1 MRDFRNKEA
10 GFAGRR
16 FLRAVWTLCAFFA
29 PVLLGN
35 CLASRVPAADTYQQ
49 GRAALRSGDYEQAK
63 RWFESALNE
72 RSNLE
77 GSRAG
82 LLQTLRENGAYPEAL
97 KLVQEFVS
105 AQGNSAVLQIEHGRI
120 LEEVGAYAGAEKQ
133 FRQAAASALSGSSTR
148 LDAICE
154 LGGLLEET
162 GRKKEARPLWDQLLT
177 EYKSGKV
184 KGSQSLGDVAVAAW
198 RSGYV
203 QDAKDIFLDATE
215 PSVGEV
221 SLEALANFGYLF
233 LDKYN
238 ATEAINVFRD
248 CLKINKSYPPA
259 LLGIALAKK
268 YDSDFEAELY
278 VRNTLKVNPNLP
290 GALNALAEL
299 AIEAEEFDEALNQTR
314 AALAVNPSNVE
325 SLSLQAFCLYIKG
338 DQSGFSKI
346 EKRALEINPACGNF
360 YSILADNLVT
370 RRKYQEAVDWS
381 LKAVAL
387 DPELW
392 NAYVT
397 LGMNLMRVGDLDQ
410 GRKAV
415 QQAFD
420 GDPYNV
426 WAFNCLKLFDQM
438 DGFVRSRSE
447 HFVFRMSKEDGPV
460 LSSYAPELAEEVYT
474 KLTQR
479 YGFKPNGPLQV
490 EIYPDHGGF
499 AVRTLGLPGLSG
511 ALGVCFGK
519 VVAID
524 SPRARELGSF
534 NWGSTFW
541 HEFTHV
547 MTLQMTNH
555 NIPRWF
561 TEGLS
566 VYEEHRA
573 RPGWGDNLTPA
584 FLQAYKAGKLMKASE
599 LNSGFVRP
607 RTPEDILFAYYQ
619 SALMC
624 EMIDEKYGFEKIRQS
639 LLLFAQNLPAD
650 EVFRQTLGLNSAQ
663 IDAEY
668 SAYLDSRFKE
678 IASHFSVPA
687 PAERPGSETAGS
699 QTIDSL
705 ERQVEK
711 NPDDFRANLRLGSLF
726 LKEGANAEAE
736 KYLRKAQQLFPQYV
750 EAGSP
755 YELLS
760 RMYLESKR
768 EADALA
774 QLKAWSRLDGN
785 ALEPLKKS
793 AQIYLGRKDW
803 DSAVESLH
811 LSIFIDPYDP
821 ELQKRLGD
829 AAMES
834 GKWPV
839 ALTAYT
845 TLAGLNSDPAGA
857 HYDRARALLASGKK
871 QEAKREVLRSLE
883 IAPSYRKA
891 QELLLQISRGSNEK

>member
-1 MRDFRNKEA
+1 MRNFRNRAA

-16 FLRAVWTLCAFFA
+16 FLRTGWVLCAVFA
-29 PVLLGN
+29 PVLLGT
-35 CLASRVPAADTYQQ
+35 CLALRPSSADAYQQ
-49 GRAALRSGDYEQAK
+49 GKTALRSGDYEQAK
-63 RWFESALNE
+63 RAFESALAE
-72 RSNLE
+72 KTDLE

-82 LLQTLRENGAYPEAL
+82 LLQTLRETGAYPEAL
-97 KLVQEFVS
+97 KRAREFVS
-105 AQGNSAVLQIEHGRI
+105 AQNNSAILHLEHGRI
-120 LEEVGAYAGAEKQ
+120 LEEVGEYTGAEKQ
-133 FRQAAASALSGSSTR
+133 FRQAAASVSGSSTR
-148 LDAICE
+148 LEAIRE

-162 GRKKEARPLWDQLLT
+162 GRRNEARPLWNQLLD

-184 KGSQSLGDVAVAAW
+184 KGSQALGDIAVAAW

-203 QDAKDIFLDATE
+203 QDARDIFLDATD
-215 PSVGEV
+215 PSVGDI

-299 AIEAEEFDEALNQTR
+299 AIEAEEFEEALKQTG
-314 AALAVNPSNVE
+314 AALAVNPADIE

-338 DQSGFSKI
+338 DQAGFSKI
-346 EKRALEINPACGNF
+346 EKRALEVNPACGKF

-381 LKAVAL
+381 RRAVAL

-392 NAYVT
+392 AAYTT

-410 GRKAV
+410 GRKAI

-420 GDPYNV
+420 GDPFNI
-426 WAFNCLKLFDQM
+426 WAFNCLKLFEQM
-438 DGFVRSRSE
+438 DGFVRSQSE
-447 HFVFRMSKEDGPV
+447 HFVFRMSKEDAPA
-460 LSSYAPELAEEVYT
+460 LSGYAPGLAEEVYA

-479 YGFKPNGPLQV
+479 YGFRPNGPLQV

-524 SPRARELGSF
+524 SPRARESGSF
-534 NWGSTFW
+534 NWGSTLW
-541 HEFTHV
+541 HEFAHV
-547 MTLQMTNH
+547 MTLQMTNY

-599 LNSGFVRP
+599 LNAGFVRP
-607 RTPEDILFAYYQ
+607 RSPEDILFAYYQ

-639 LLLFAQNLPAD
+639 LLLFAKNIPAD
-650 EVFRQTLGLNSAQ
+650 EVFRETLGMNDAQ

-668 SAYLDSRFKE
+668 SKYLDSRFKE
-678 IASHFSVPA
+678 IASRLNVPE
-687 PAERPGSETAGS
+687 PEDMPGTGASGTQS
-699 QTIDSL
+699 KDLLI
-705 ERQVEK
+705 RQLEK
-711 NPDDFRANLRLGSLF
+711 NPDDFRANLRLGSL
-726 LKEGANAEAE
+726 LRKEGANAEAE

-755 YELLS
+755 YEILS

-768 EADALA
+768 EEDALA
-774 QLKAWSRLDGN
+774 QLKAWSLLDGN
-785 ALEPLKKS
+785 AIEPLKQS
-793 AQIYLGRKDW
+793 AQIYLERKNWEAAID
-803 DSAVESLH
+803 ALN
-811 LSIFIDPYDP
+811 LSVFIDPYDT
-821 ELQKRLGD
+821 ELQRKLGD

-834 GKWPV
+834 GKWLM
-839 ALTAYT
+839 ALTAYA
-845 TLAGLNSDPAGA
+845 TLAGSNSADPAGA
-857 HYDRARALLASGKK
+857 HYDLARALLASGKK

-891 QELLLQISRGSNEK
+891 QELLLRISRGSNEN